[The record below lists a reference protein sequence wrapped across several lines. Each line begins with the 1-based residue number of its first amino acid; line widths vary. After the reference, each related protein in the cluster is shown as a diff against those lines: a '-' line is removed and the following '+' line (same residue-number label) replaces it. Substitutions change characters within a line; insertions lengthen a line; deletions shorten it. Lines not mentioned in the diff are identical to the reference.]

1 MDALPDCRDSID
13 ALAHLEFLL
22 NLDWIGSDENPHLSA
37 LPDTFIQKTKKQY
50 KDTRTQ
56 KNLQK
61 LNDDL
66 NDVTRIMT
74 KNIGEVLGRGE
85 ALDREFW
92 PLT

>member
-1 MDALPDCRDSID
+1 MEIRDLKLLCRY
-13 ALAHLEFLL
+13 
-22 NLDWIGSDENPHLSA
+22 
-37 LPDTFIQKTKKQY
+37 PDTFIQKTKKQY

-74 KNIGEVLGRGE
+74 KNIGEVLGRSESLVRGFI
-85 ALDREFW
+85 AAFQIVSSC
-92 PLT
+92 LTLLWSLSRFYFLP